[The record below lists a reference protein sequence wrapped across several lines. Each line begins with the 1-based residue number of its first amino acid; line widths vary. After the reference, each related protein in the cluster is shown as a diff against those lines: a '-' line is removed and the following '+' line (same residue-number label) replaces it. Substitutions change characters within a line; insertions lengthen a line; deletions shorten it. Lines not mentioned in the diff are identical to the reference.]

1 MRCEMPFTVLH
12 EALAAAQH
20 KDMPDIEYKDRDWDA
35 WRKLTPEQQREAVK
49 NKTEVYKDK
58 VRRPYGDEFAVDM
71 FQQTWGSTALGY
83 GGMGGA
89 AITTA
94 YTIVVIYQ
102 HRHFCVYFGSG
113 NLAYYVDLNKLS
125 RPGCDAFMS
134 DLKDHV
140 MADVRKA
147 STRYV

>member
-1 MRCEMPFTVLH
+1 MSNPFDALH
-12 EALAAAQH
+12 AALASAEH
-20 KDMPDIEYKDRDWDA
+20 RDMPDIEYKDRDWDA
-35 WRKLTPEQQREAVK
+35 WRKLTPEQQREAIK

-89 AITTA
+89 ATTTA
-94 YTIVVIYQ
+94 YTVVVIYK
-102 HRHFCVYFGSG
+102 HRHFCVYFGRG

-125 RPGCDAFMS
+125 GTGRDSFMY
-134 DLKDHV
+134 DLHDHCL
-140 MADVRKA
+140 ADVQKA
-147 STRYV
+147 ATRYV